1 MTALP
6 ARRDQRRVPLPVSW
20 TLLVHRARLL
30 ASYLD
35 RAGVRPGDRVAV
47 DLPAGPA
54 RTALTYAC
62 WQSGMTVVVSDQA
75 LTTRERID
83 AFASAEPTALVSTS
97 TGLRASRSI
106 SSVRVRVAAEPL
118 TVVAR
123 AVLHS
128 GWDERDLSRERLA
141 AHASAAHTSL
151 ADVPAEAAVVVGQDA
166 DGQPSLTSYSQDEL
180 VPLATA

>member
-1 MTALP
+1 MTAHP

-35 RAGVRPGDRVAV
+35 RSGVRPGDRVAI
-47 DLPAGPA
+47 DMPAGPA
-54 RTALTYAC
+54 LTALTYAC
-62 WQSGMTVVVSDQA
+62 WQSGMTVVVSDPS
-75 LTTRERID
+75 LTTGQRID
-83 AFASAEPTALVSTS
+83 AFSRAEPTALVSTS
-97 TGLRASRSI
+97 PGLRASRSI

-128 GWDERDLSRERLA
+128 GWDERELSRGRLTDG
-141 AHASAAHTSL
+141 STPR
-151 ADVPAEAAVVVGQDA
+151 DVPAEAAVVVGQDA
-166 DGQPSLTSYSQDEL
+166 DGQPSSTSYSQSEL
-180 VPLATA
+180 VTLAGV